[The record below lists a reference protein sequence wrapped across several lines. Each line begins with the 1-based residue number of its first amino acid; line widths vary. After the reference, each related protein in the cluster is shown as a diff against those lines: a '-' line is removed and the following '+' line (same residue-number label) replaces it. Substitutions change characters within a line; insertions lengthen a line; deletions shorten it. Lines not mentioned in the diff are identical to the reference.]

1 VRTTMSF
8 PAKRELLIQIA
19 PRYAEATPGQK
30 GIILGEFIQVTGY
43 TRKYAIRILSQCQKQ
58 PISIKT
64 VLKRD
69 RPRKYGKEVQEA
81 LATTWAASNFI
92 CAKRLVPFLPE
103 LVSSLE
109 RHGHLKLPA
118 DTRQQLLAISSATAD
133 RILTRI
139 RKEGQPKGIGTTK
152 AGTLLKHQVPIRTFA
167 EWNEVKPGFL
177 EIDLVAHC
185 GYGAEGSY
193 LYTLTLTDVATG
205 WTECQALLHRGK
217 SAVMQALERAR
228 KLLPFPVLGID
239 SDNGVEFINNDLIAY
254 CVRENITF
262 TRGRAYRKND
272 QCFVEQ
278 KNGAVVRQLVG
289 YDRFEGEQSY
299 RQLAELYR
307 AIRLH
312 TNIFQPSM
320 KLLLKR
326 GDGSDLYR
334 KYDTPQTPLQRLLAT
349 NILGEEA
356 KARLVEISKAL
367 DPVQLLNQLVILQN
381 SLWKQAVLR
390 GKLVPV
396 QVPEIEADKVLAET
410 NQKTAKA
417 VQPIV
422 EPIPIKEKDKV
433 KTKVEEVRFDSKAC
447 IPLGSP
453 IQIVVGGE
461 VQLQPFLKAV
471 QGFDG
476 KRKYQKSQKPRLP
489 RTYRTRKDPFEAV
502 NTELKAAIMAEPGRT
517 SKSLFV
523 ELQER
528 YPGQYRDV
536 WLRTLQRRVHEW
548 RSGMII
554 EFDDGWLHDELISV
568 TTLPKPLQGKI
579 AQVAKVGA
587 DLPSN

>member
-1 VRTTMSF
+1 M
-8 PAKRELLIQIA
+8 
-19 PRYAEATPGQK
+19 AE
-30 GIILGEFIQVTGY
+30 
-43 TRKYAIRILSQCQKQ
+43 
-58 PISIKT
+58 
-64 VLKRD
+64 
-69 RPRKYGKEVQEA
+69 
-81 LATTWAASNFI
+81 
-92 CAKRLVPFLPE
+92 
-103 LVSSLE
+103 
-109 RHGHLKLPA
+109 
-118 DTRQQLLAISSATAD
+118 TRQQLFAISSATAD

-139 RKEGQPKGIGTTK
+139 RKEDQPKGIGTTK

-167 EWNEVKPGFL
+167 EWNDVKPGFL

-193 LYTLTLTDVATG
+193 LYTLTLTDIATG

-239 SDNGVEFINNDLIAY
+239 TDNGVEFLNHDLVAY
-254 CVRENITF
+254 CAREQITF

-307 AIRLH
+307 AVRLH

-326 GDGSDLYR
+326 RESSALYR
-334 KYDTPQTPLQRLLAT
+334 KYDTPQTPLQRLLAA

-356 KARLVEISKAL
+356 KARLLEISQAL
-367 DPVQLLNQLVILQN
+367 DPVQLLNQLVTLQN

-390 GKLVPV
+390 GKPVPV
-396 QVPEIEADKVLAET
+396 LEVANLL
-410 NQKTAKA
+410 
-417 VQPIV
+417 PIPKEGTV
-422 EPIPIKEKDKV
+422 AAAQLVKEEPINEKDKV
-433 KTKVEEVRFDSKAC
+433 KEVRFDSKAC
-447 IPLGSP
+447 LPLASP
-453 IQIVVGGE
+453 IEILVEGE

-471 QGFDG
+471 QGFDR
-476 KRKYQKSQKPRLP
+476 KRKYQKSHKPRLP
-489 RTYRTRKDPFEAV
+489 RTHRTRKDPFEAV

-536 WLRTLQRRVHEW
+536 MQRTLRRRVHEW
-548 RSGMII
+548 RATMIVK
-554 EFDDGWLHDELISV
+554 FGDGW
-568 TTLPKPLQGKI
+568 
-579 AQVAKVGA
+579 
-587 DLPSN
+587 

>member
-1 VRTTMSF
+1 MSF
-8 PAKRELLIQIA
+8 SAKRELLIQIV
-19 PRYAEATPGQK
+19 PRYAEASPAHK

-43 TRKYAIRILSQCQKQ
+43 SRKYAIRILSQSQNQ
-58 PISIKT
+58 LIPIKT
-64 VLKRD
+64 TIKRV
-69 RPRKYGKEVQEA
+69 RPRKYGPEVQEA
-81 LATTWAASNFI
+81 LSTAWAASNFI

-103 LVSSLE
+103 LVANLE
-109 RHGHLKLPA
+109 RHEHLKLTA
-118 DTRQQLLAISSATAD
+118 QTRQQLLAISSATAD
-133 RILTRI
+133 RIFTRLK
-139 RKEGQPKGIGTTK
+139 KEDQPKGIGTTK
-152 AGTLLKHQVPIRTFA
+152 AGTLLKHQVPIRTFSQ
-167 EWNEVKPGFL
+167 WDNVKPGFF

-228 KLLPFPVLGID
+228 KLLPFAVLGLD
-239 SDNGVEFINNDLIAY
+239 SDNGVEFINNDLVAY
-254 CVRENITF
+254 CVREQITF

-307 AIRLH
+307 AVRLH

-326 GDGSDLYR
+326 RDGSALYR
-334 KYDTPQTPLQRLLAT
+334 KYDTAQTPLQRLLAA

-356 KARLVEISKAL
+356 KARLLEISQAL
-367 DPVQLLNQLVILQN
+367 DPVQLLNQLVVLQN

-390 GKLVPV
+390 GKTLPSPEVAKPLSLTNEETEAAAQPV
-396 QVPEIEADKVLAET
+396 KE
-410 NQKTAKA
+410 
-417 VQPIV
+417 
-422 EPIPIKEKDKV
+422 PIKEKGKANI
-433 KTKVEEVRFDSKAC
+433 KEIRFDSKAC
-447 IPLGSP
+447 LPLGSP
-453 IQIVVGGE
+453 IEIVVEGE
-461 VQLQPFLKAV
+461 VQLKPFLKAV
-471 QGFDG
+471 QGLER
-476 KRKYQKSQKPRLP
+476 KRKYHKSQKPRLP

-502 NTELKAAIMAEPGRT
+502 TIELKAAIMTDPSRT

-523 ELQER
+523 ELQGR

-548 RSGMII
+548 RAGMIV
-554 EFDDGWLHDELISV
+554 EFDDGWLEDEVISV
-568 TTLPKPLQGKI
+568 RSLPGPLRGTIAEVTKEQLGLPGK
-579 AQVAKVGA
+579 
-587 DLPSN
+587 